1 MVSTISD
8 QDIDHHEHSLDEI
21 TGRAQHR
28 WCRKKSAANRRRPPV
43 RALRF
48 DRFGNPQVLD
58 VADVPDPVAADDW
71 AVIAV
76 KAASV
81 NPSDVKNV
89 AGAMDWTVLP
99 RVPGRDFAGV
109 VVAGPSEWVGAEVWG
124 TGGDIGFTRDG
135 THAEFIRI
143 PVAALVRKPTTLS
156 HEEASAIGVNFVV
169 AWLGT
174 VDYAKLSEGE
184 TIAVI
189 GAGGGVGGAVTQIAK
204 ARGCRVIGVDRTA
217 PTAGSPASLLIDEYV
232 PFDEHATQR
241 VRELTGGV
249 DVVYDAVGGVAFETA
264 LSLARRRGRVVEISA
279 TGKRRVEFDMIDFY
293 HNETQLFGTDSSK
306 LGVTESARLMTALV
320 DGFESG
326 KLKPP
331 VIAQRF
337 DLQHGQDAY
346 RAVAAGTRGRVV
358 INMV

>member
-1 MVSTISD
+1 MKALQFKSFGSPEVLEYIDLSMPECDRDSAIVQVSS
-8 QDIDHHEHSLDEI
+8 
-21 TGRAQHR
+21 
-28 WCRKKSAANRRRPPV
+28 
-43 RALRF
+43 
-48 DRFGNPQVLD
+48 
-58 VADVPDPVAADDW
+58 
-71 AVIAV
+71 
-76 KAASV
+76 ASV

-89 AGAMDWTVLP
+89 SGHFDHTTTP
-99 RVPGRDFAGV
+99 RIPGRDFSGMV
-109 VVAGPSEWVGAEVWG
+109 VDGPADWIGAEVWG

-135 THAEFIRI
+135 THAEFIKI
-143 PVAALVRKPTTLS
+143 PVAALARKPATLS

-174 VDYAKLSEGE
+174 VDYAKLAEGE

-204 ARGCRVIGVDRTA
+204 ARGCRVIGVDRKA
-217 PTAGSPASLLIDEYV
+217 PAAGSPASLLIDEYV
-232 PFDEHATQR
+232 PFDEHTTAR

-279 TGKRRVEFDMIDFY
+279 TGKRRVDFDIIDFY
-293 HNETQLFGTDSSK
+293 HNETQLFGTDSAK
-306 LGVTESARLMTALV
+306 LGVAESAPLMAALV

-346 RAVAAGTRGRVV
+346 RAVAAGTPGRVV
-358 INMV
+358 INM

>member
-1 MVSTISD
+1 MKALQFKSFGAPEVL
-8 QDIDHHEHSLDEI
+8 EHLDLTMPECD
-21 TGRAQHR
+21 RD
-28 WCRKKSAANRRRPPV
+28 SAV
-43 RALRF
+43 V
-48 DRFGNPQVLD
+48 QVFS
-58 VADVPDPVAADDW
+58 
-71 AVIAV
+71 
-76 KAASV
+76 ASV

-89 AGAMDWTVLP
+89 SGHFGHTVPP
-99 RVPGRDFAGV
+99 RIPGRDFSGMV
-109 VVAGPSEWVGAEVWG
+109 VDGPADWIGAEVWG

-135 THAEFIRI
+135 THAEFIKI

-174 VDYAKLSEGE
+174 VDYARLADGE

-204 ARGCRVIGVDRTA
+204 ARGCRVIAVDRQPPA
-217 PTAGSPASLLIDEYV
+217 AGSPASLLIDEYV

-293 HNETQLFGTDSSK
+293 HNETQLFGTDSAK
-306 LGVTESARLMTALV
+306 LGVTESARLMAALV
-320 DGFESG
+320 EGFESG

-331 VIAQRF
+331 VIARRF

-346 RAVAAGTRGRVV
+346 RAVAAGTPGRVV
-358 INMV
+358 INMQ